1 MSSPPLLALSL
12 TYWLHMLATVVWLGG
27 LAALSILVLPSA
39 QSSLES
45 DAYSRLLEAI
55 QRRLDPLGWLCLAIL
70 VGTGLFQMSA
80 NPNYQG
86 FLAINN
92 RWAVAILTKHLVF
105 FAMTGLS
112 AYLTWGVLPA
122 LRRAALR
129 QARQTQARQMA
140 DDNQMHANAA
150 NAELQRLKSREA
162 LLLRLNLFLGVI
174 ILALTAIAR
183 AS

>member
-1 MSSPPLLALSL
+1 MSLPPILALSL

-39 QSSLES
+39 RGMLEAG
-45 DAYSRLLEAI
+45 AYSRLLEGI
-55 QRRLDPLGWLCLAIL
+55 QRRLDPLGWLCLAVL

-92 RWAVAILTKHLVF
+92 RWAVAILVKHVLF
-105 FAMTGLS
+105 FALTAAS

-129 QARQTQARQMA
+129 QARLRPADAQPQA
-140 DDNQMHANAA
+140 DAA
-150 NAELQRLKSREA
+150 NTAGAEMQRLQRRES
-162 LLLRLNLFLGVI
+162 LLLRLNLLLGVV
-174 ILALTAIAR
+174 ILALTALAR